1 MSRPKKEYYEYIVEN
16 PLKTVTLD
24 EYEKSPATAF
34 LKSVINAKNASLQ
47 CVKNFK
53 GNIAAINS
61 QQVINAGLLASIMG
75 NLETFQK
82 YLFAYMFEYSVYLD
96 NFELGDF
103 LRCLKVTV
111 DVTRMSSFR
120 DNPAAVGLVIS
131 DSLTRWHSPE
141 DVNHI
146 FHAFQLKN
154 ASGSMP
160 DFYES
165 AVVDDLKVLWQ
176 MRHSIVHTASTVTI
190 PDSQKVAKLS
200 SFGGKVIA
208 LEPLFIIEV
217 ARKLHP
223 IIKKAVETQRDC
235 YVNNVRPNIAPEI
248 KSKIDRLFEV
258 KSSVSIWLQ

>member
-16 PLKTVTLD
+16 PSKTVTLE
-24 EYEKSPATAF
+24 EYEKAPATAF
-34 LKSVINAKNASLQ
+34 LKSVNLAKNASLQ
-47 CVKNFK
+47 CIHNFK
-53 GNIAAINS
+53 DNKAAING
-61 QQVINAGLLASIMG
+61 QQVINGGLLASIMG

-82 YLFAYMFEYSVYLD
+82 YLFAYMFEYSVYLNSFNLE
-96 NFELGDF
+96 NF
-103 LRCLKVTV
+103 LKAINASV
-111 DVTRMSSFR
+111 DVIRMSSFR
-120 DNPAAVGLVIS
+120 DNPAAVGLVLS
-131 DSLTRWHSPE
+131 DNLTKWHSPE
-141 DVNHI
+141 GVNTY
-146 FHAFQLKN
+146 FRAFQLKN
-154 ASGSMP
+154 AGGKMP

-165 AVVDDLKVLWQ
+165 KVVDDLRVLWQ

-208 LEPLFIIEV
+208 LEPLFISEV

-223 IIKKAVETQRDC
+223 IIKKAVETERDC

-258 KSSVSIWLQ
+258 KSSVSIWLH